1 MLQENVSSDIRKQL
15 KDKIN
20 DNINKSIDEYY
31 LGGKNIYQSM
41 IAQGKQKRAKR
52 EQIYE
57 ANYKLRPHIPE
68 LNTNDLDI

>member
-20 DNINKSIDEYY
+20 GNINKAIDEYY
-31 LGGKNIYQSM
+31 FGGKNIYHEM

-57 ANYKLRPHIPE
+57 ANYRLKSPIPE